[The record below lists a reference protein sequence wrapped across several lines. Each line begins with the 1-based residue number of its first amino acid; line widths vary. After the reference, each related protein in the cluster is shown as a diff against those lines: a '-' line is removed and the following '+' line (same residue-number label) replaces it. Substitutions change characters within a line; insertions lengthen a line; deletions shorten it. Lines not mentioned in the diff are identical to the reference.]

1 MKSQDVQRHEFLQ
14 ANRQVAETSEKVQTG
29 SEPIRSSL
37 DLLRSFDRMAIW
49 VYRQRDR
56 QVFSESEKSEFEAD
70 LATQAFQ
77 LNLLAGDRPQKS
89 DLSFRELYRLIWIE
103 NIDVFWAT
111 LLAFCVSTVLGGLI
125 GLYHTEYSNL
135 LIGQQ
140 MMETILDREAW
151 FERLQENPAMG
162 AFEIAVNNIKVSI
175 FAFLGGAVFGLGS
188 IYILLFNGLMIGAV
202 FGYCMKNGF
211 HDRLTDFIATHGFLE
226 LTVIIAA
233 AFAGIVMGRG
243 IWRGL
248 IEDRRN
254 WVARLSETAYEAQI
268 LAMGI
273 IPWLLLAGLMEGFV
287 SPFPT
292 LSTIQKA
299 MLGIT
304 LTLIFLAYTFM
315 PEFKFGNSGSR
326 AKSGGRT

>member
-1 MKSQDVQRHEFLQ
+1 MNPKDVQRHEFLQ
-14 ANRQVAETSEKVQTG
+14 ANRKVAATSESVQTG
-29 SEPIRSSL
+29 ASPIRSSL
-37 DLLRSFDRMAIW
+37 ELLRQFDRMALW

-56 QVFSESEKSEFEAD
+56 QVFNEDEKAEFEAD

-77 LNLLAGDRPQKS
+77 LNILAGDRPQKS
-89 DLSFRELYRLIWIE
+89 ELSFRELYRLIWLE

-175 FAFLGGAVFGLGS
+175 LAFLGGAVFGLGS

-202 FGYCMKNGF
+202 FGFCMKNGF
-211 HDRLTDFIATHGFLE
+211 HDRLADFVATHGFLE

-243 IWRGL
+243 LWRGL
-248 IEDRRN
+248 IEDRKN
-254 WVARLSETAYEAQI
+254 WVVRLSETAYEAQI

-273 IPWLLLAGLMEGFV
+273 IPWLLLAGLMEGFI

-292 LSTIQKA
+292 LSTVQKTI
-299 MLGIT
+299 LGIT
-304 LTLIFLAYTFM
+304 LTLIFIAYTFV
-315 PEFKFGNSGSR
+315 PEFKFGSR
-326 AKSGGRT
+326 AAKGEGPQP